1 MEAKFGDM
9 GYRFVWHD
17 NDDLTLVSHVPGYK
31 IAANGRK
38 TFYNSLVAG
47 YLEKF
52 DPRNPYGKAVALG
65 DDRLV
70 EESLILDLY
79 QFMQESSVIYPWKS
93 GDFMLI
99 DNVLCY
105 HSRQP
110 FKGRR
115 KVYASIANGLKPVT
129 DTQTHLSLTSGDKM
143 PAIGLGCWKLPK
155 TEAAE
160 IVYNAIK
167 LGYRCIDQA
176 AKYGNEAEAGA
187 GI

>member
-1 MEAKFGDM
+1 MEKGIKHYRRVPGENDFVSPQGRSWRHMFQLDTKEEVEAKFGHM
-9 GYRFVWHD
+9 GYKFVWHE
-17 NDDLTLVSHVPGYK
+17 NGDLTMVSHVPGIK
-31 IAANGRK
+31 IAENGRK

-65 DDRLV
+65 DDTLV
-70 EESLILDLY
+70 EESLILDIF
-79 QFMQESSVIYPWKS
+79 QFMHDNSVVYPWKS

-115 KVYASIANGLKPVT
+115 KVYASVSDGLKPVL
-129 DTQTHLSLTSGDKM
+129 DT
-143 PAIGLGCWKLPK
+143 
-155 TEAAE
+155 
-160 IVYNAIK
+160 
-167 LGYRCIDQA
+167 
-176 AKYGNEAEAGA
+176 
-187 GI
+187 